1 MKISTRVMSCWLML
15 LIMPAAQAQQLRYGE
30 TVTSRQRPELDPLGI
45 RAAGFL
51 IYPSLAVSEQ
61 YNDNIFADDGEEVDD
76 FITFIGPAVKV
87 NSDWN
92 NHALNF
98 RADANIAKYAD
109 NGDEDYENYA
119 FGTDGRLDITRN
131 QSLFANALYSHLTQT
146 RGDPEDRDAEDDERG
161 RFQTEYDLYT
171 ITGGYNH
178 RFNRLS
184 VKLEGTGAQY
194 DYDNATALD
203 GSTINQDVRDR
214 TDAIGTLRAAYELT
228 PGYSTFLLG
237 SYNNRSYDIER
248 DIDGTQRSSDGY
260 EVALGAELALTGV
273 TTGEL
278 YVGYRSQFY
287 DDPTLDTIDGVQGG
301 ASIYWNVTTL
311 TTITGRVER
320 TIEDTTFRTTV
331 GGTPAA
337 GYFRTRY
344 GFIVDHELLR
354 NLLLQAS
361 LFGIQDDFSGIDRTD
376 DSLLA
381 TVGARYLMNR
391 YLDLSIGYGYT
402 DRSSEFNNYLQNT
415 ATLTLNV
422 KL

>member
-1 MKISTRVMSCWLML
+1 MKISTRVISCWLML

-61 YNDNIFADDGEEVDD
+61 YNDNVLAISGDEVDD
-76 FITFIGPAVKV
+76 FITFITPGVKV

-109 NGDEDYENYA
+109 NGDEDFEDYA

-131 QSLFANALYSHLTQT
+131 QSLFANALYSHRHQN
-146 RGDPEDRDAEDDERG
+146 RGDPDDPQG
-161 RFQTEYDLYT
+161 RNQSDYDLYT
-171 ITGGYNH
+171 ITGGYSH

-184 VKLEGTGAQY
+184 VRLEGTGAQY
-194 DYDNATALD
+194 DYDNVTADD
-203 GSTINQDVRDR
+203 GSTINQEQRDR
-214 TDAIGTLRAAYELT
+214 TDAIGTLRAAYELR
-228 PGYSTFLLG
+228 PGYSAFLLG
-237 SYNNRSYDIER
+237 SYNNRSYDQKR
-248 DIDGTQRSSDGY
+248 DQDGTERSSDGY
-260 EVALGAELALTGV
+260 EVAVGAELALTGV

-287 DDPTLDTIDGVQGG
+287 DDPNLDTIDGVQGG

-311 TTITGRVER
+311 TTITGKVER

-331 GGTPAA
+331 DGTPAA

-354 NLLLQAS
+354 NL
-361 LFGIQDDFSGIDRTD
+361 
-376 DSLLA
+376 
-381 TVGARYLMNR
+381 
-391 YLDLSIGYGYT
+391 
-402 DRSSEFNNYLQNT
+402 
-415 ATLTLNV
+415 
-422 KL
+422 

>member
-1 MKISTRVMSCWLML
+1 
-15 LIMPAAQAQQLRYGE
+15 P
-30 TVTSRQRPELDPLGI
+30 RPELDPLGI

-61 YNDNIFADDGEEVDD
+61 YNDNIFADDLVEVDD
-76 FITFIGPAVKV
+76 FITFIRPGVKV
-87 NSDWN
+87 KSDWN

-109 NGDEDYENYA
+109 NGDEDYENYT

-131 QSLFANALYSHLTQT
+131 QSLFANALYSHLTQI
-146 RGDPEDRDAEDDERG
+146 RGDPDDVRRG
-161 RFQTEYDLYT
+161 RFPGEYDLYR

-184 VKLEGTGAQY
+184 VRLEGTGARY
-194 DYDNATALD
+194 DYDNIPANV
-203 GSTINQDVRDR
+203 GPPINQDVRDR
-214 TDAIGTLRAAYELT
+214 TDGIGTLRAAYELS
-228 PGYSTFLLG
+228 PGYSAFVLG
-237 SYNNRSYDIER
+237 SYINRAYDERDTDDDIE
-248 DIDGTQRSSDGY
+248 RSSDGY
-260 EVALGAELALTGV
+260 EVGLGTELALTGV
-273 TTGEL
+273 TTGEV

-287 DDPTLDTIDGVQGG
+287 DDPNLDTIDGITGG

-320 TIEDTTFRTTV
+320 TIEDTTFNTTPTV
-331 GGTPAA
+331 GGTRTPSS
-337 GYFRTRY
+337 GYFSTRY

-361 LFGIQDDFSGIDRTD
+361 LFGLQQDFSGIDRTD
-376 DSLLA
+376 DVLLA
-381 TVGARYLMNR
+381 TVGAKYLMNR

-402 DRSSEFNNYLQNT
+402 DRSSDTSDDDYLQNT
-415 ATLTLNV
+415 AMLTVNV

>member
-1 MKISTRVMSCWLML
+1 MKISTRVASCWLLL
-15 LIMPAAQAQQLRYGE
+15 LIIPAAQAQQLQYGE

-61 YNDNIFADDGEEVDD
+61 YNDNIRADVDGEEVDD
-76 FITFIGPAVKV
+76 FITVIRPGVKV

-109 NGDEDYENYA
+109 NGDEDYENYT

-131 QSLFANALYSHLTQT
+131 QSLFANALYSHLTQN
-146 RGDPEDRDAEDDERG
+146 RGDPDDPRG

-184 VKLEGTGAQY
+184 VRLEGAGAQY
-194 DYDNATALD
+194 DYDDVTADD
-203 GSTINQDVRDR
+203 GSTIDQDVRDR
-214 TDAIGTLRAAYELT
+214 TDAIGTLRAAYELS
-228 PGYSTFLLG
+228 PGYSAFLLG

-248 DIDGTQRSSDGY
+248 DPDDGTQRSSDGY

-287 DDPTLDTIDGVQGG
+287 DDPNLDTIDGITGG

-311 TTITGRVER
+311 TTITGKVER
-320 TIEDTTFRTTV
+320 TVEDTTFITNV
-331 GGTPAA
+331 GRTPAS

-361 LFGIQDDFSGIDRTD
+361 LFGIQEDFSGIDRTD
-376 DSLLA
+376 DRLLA
-381 TVGARYLMNR
+381 TVGATYLMNR
-391 YLDLSIGYGYT
+391 YLDLSIGYRYT
-402 DRSSEFNNYLQNT
+402 DRSSDISDNDFSQNT

>member
-1 MKISTRVMSCWLML
+1 
-15 LIMPAAQAQQLRYGE
+15 MPAAQGQQVGYGE

-61 YNDNIFADDGEEVDD
+61 YNDNILARREEKDD
-76 FITFIGPAVKV
+76 FITFISPGVKAR
-87 NSDWN
+87 SDWN

-109 NGDEDYENYA
+109 NGDEDFEDYA

-131 QSLFANALYSHLTQT
+131 QSLFVNALYSHLHQN
-146 RGDPEDRDAEDDERG
+146 RGDPDDPQG
-161 RFQTEYDLYT
+161 RNQGEYDLYT

-184 VKLEGTGAQY
+184 VRLEGTGAQY
-194 DYDNATALD
+194 DYDNITADD
-203 GSTINQDVRDR
+203 GSTIRQDVRDR
-214 TDAIGTLRAAYELT
+214 TDAIGTLRAAYELR
-228 PGYSTFLLG
+228 PGYSAFLLG
-237 SYNNRSYDIER
+237 SYNNRSYDIEFDPLSDR
-248 DIDGTQRSSDGY
+248 LRSSDGY

-273 TTGEL
+273 TTGEVH
-278 YVGYRSQFY
+278 VGYRSQFY
-287 DDPTLDTIDGVQGG
+287 DDPRFGTIDGITGG

-320 TIEDTTFRTTV
+320 TIEDTTFNTTV

-361 LFGIQDDFSGIDRTD
+361 LFGIQEDFNDIDRTD

-381 TVGARYLMNR
+381 TVGATYLMNR
-391 YLDLSIGYGYT
+391 YLDLSIGYGYR
-402 DRSSEFNNYLQNT
+402 DRSSDFNDYSQNT
-415 ATLTLNV
+415 ATLTLKV

>member
-1 MKISTRVMSCWLML
+1 ML
-15 LIMPAAQAQQLRYGE
+15 LIMPAAQAQQLHYGE

-61 YNDNIFADDGEEVDD
+61 YNDNIFADARDEVDD
-76 FITFIGPAVKV
+76 FITFIRPGVKV

-98 RADANIAKYAD
+98 RADANIAKYAH
-109 NGDEDYENYA
+109 NVDEDYENYA

-131 QSLFANALYSHLTQT
+131 QSLFVNALYSHLTQI
-146 RGDPEDRDAEDDERG
+146 RGDPDDRRG
-161 RFQTEYDLYT
+161 RFPGGYDLYT

-178 RFNRLS
+178 VFNRLS
-184 VKLEGTGAQY
+184 VRLEGTGAQY
-194 DYDNATALD
+194 DYDNIPAVGT
-203 GSTINQDVRDR
+203 TINQDVRDR
-214 TDAIGTLRAAYELT
+214 TDGIGTLRAAYELS
-228 PGYSTFLLG
+228 PGYSAFLLG

-248 DIDGTQRSSDGY
+248 DTESGRVQRSSDGY
-260 EVALGAELALTGV
+260 EVGLGAELALTGV
-273 TTGEL
+273 TTGEV

-287 DDPTLDTIDGVQGG
+287 DDPSLPTIDGVQGG
-301 ASIYWNVTTL
+301 ASIYWNATTL
-311 TTITGRVER
+311 TTITGKVER
-320 TIEDTTFRTTV
+320 TIEDTTFNTTDRATQ
-331 GGTPAA
+331 TPAA

-361 LFGIQDDFSGIDRTD
+361 LFGIQEDFSGINRSD

-381 TVGARYLMNR
+381 TVGAKYLMNR
-391 YLDLSIGYGYT
+391 YLDISIDYGYT
-402 DRSSEFNNYLQNT
+402 DRSSQFNNFSQNT

>member
-51 IYPSLAVSEQ
+51 TYPSLAVSEQ
-61 YNDNIFADDGEEVDD
+61 YNDNIFAGDGEEVDD
-76 FITFIGPAVKV
+76 FITFIRPGVKV
-87 NSDWN
+87 RSDWN

-98 RADANIAKYAD
+98 RADANIARYAD
-109 NGDEDYENYA
+109 NGDEDFETYS

-131 QSLFANALYSHLTQT
+131 QSLFANALYSHLTQI
-146 RGDPEDRDAEDDERG
+146 RGDPDDRRG
-161 RFQTEYDLYT
+161 RFPAEYDLYT

-178 RFNRLS
+178 VFNRLS
-184 VKLEGTGAQY
+184 VRLEGTGVNY
-194 DYDNATALD
+194 DYDNIPAVGT
-203 GSTINQDVRDR
+203 TINQDVRDR

-228 PGYSTFLLG
+228 PGYSAFLLG

-248 DIDGTQRSSDGY
+248 DTESGGVQRSSDGY
-260 EVALGAELALTGV
+260 EVGLGAELALTGV

-287 DDPTLDTIDGVQGG
+287 DDPTLDTIDGITGG

-311 TTITGRVER
+311 TTITGEVER
-320 TIEDTTFRTTV
+320 TIEDTTFNTTV

-337 GYFRTRY
+337 GYFHTRY

-361 LFGIQDDFSGIDRTD
+361 LFGIQDDFKGIDRTD

-381 TVGARYLMNR
+381 TVGATYLMNR
-391 YLDLSIGYGYT
+391 YLDLSIGYGYR
-402 DRSSEFNNYLQNT
+402 DRSSDFNDYSQNT

>member
-45 RAAGFL
+45 RAGGFL
-51 IYPSLAVSEQ
+51 TYPSLAVGEQ
-61 YNDNIFADDGEEVDD
+61 YNDNIFAIDGEEVDD
-76 FITFIGPAVKV
+76 FITFIRPGVKV

-98 RADANIAKYAD
+98 RADANIGKYAD
-109 NGDEDYENYA
+109 NGDEDFEDYA

-131 QSLFANALYSHLTQT
+131 QSLFANALYSHLHTN
-146 RGDPEDRDAEDDERG
+146 RGDPDDPQG
-161 RFQTEYDLYT
+161 RNQGVYDLYT
-171 ITGGYNH
+171 VTGGYNH
-178 RFNRLS
+178 TFNRLS
-184 VKLEGTGAQY
+184 VRLEGTGVGY
-194 DYDNATALD
+194 DYDNITADD

-214 TDAIGTLRAAYELT
+214 TDAIGTLRAAYELR
-228 PGYSTFLLG
+228 PGYSAFLLG
-237 SYNNRSYDIER
+237 SYNNRSYDIEL
-248 DIDGTQRSSDGY
+248 DQQGTQRSSEGY
-260 EVALGAELALTGV
+260 EVGLGAALALTGV
-273 TTGEL
+273 TTGEV

-287 DDPTLDTIDGVQGG
+287 DDPNLDTIDGVTGG

-320 TIEDTTFRTTV
+320 TVEDSTFVTTV
-331 GGTPAA
+331 AGTPAA

-344 GFIVDHELLR
+344 GSIVDHELLR

-361 LFGIQDDFSGIDRTD
+361 LFGIEEDFSGIDRTD

-381 TVGARYLMNR
+381 TVGATYLMNR
-391 YLDLSIGYGYT
+391 YVDLSIGYRYT
-402 DRSSEFNNYLQNT
+402 DRSSEFNDYSQNT

>member
-1 MKISTRVMSCWLML
+1 MKISTRVASCWLML
-15 LIMPAAQAQQLRYGE
+15 LLMPVAQAQQVRYGE

-51 IYPSLAVSEQ
+51 IYPSLAVGEQ
-61 YNDNIFADDGEEVDD
+61 YNDNILARDREERDD
-76 FITFIGPAVKV
+76 FITFISPAVKV

-98 RADANIAKYAD
+98 RADAKIAKYAD

-131 QSLFANALYSHLTQT
+131 QSLFVNALYSHLNQN
-146 RGDPEDRDAEDDERG
+146 RGDPDDVRG

-184 VKLEGTGAQY
+184 VRLEGTGAQY
-194 DYDNATALD
+194 DYDNVTALD

-228 PGYSTFLLG
+228 PGYSAFLLG

-248 DIDGTQRSSDGY
+248 DIDGTLRSSDGY

-287 DDPTLDTIDGVQGG
+287 DDPNLETIDGVQGG

-311 TTITGRVER
+311 TTITGKVER
-320 TIEDTTFRTTV
+320 TIEDTTFNTTV

-361 LFGIQDDFSGIDRTD
+361 LFGIQEDFGGIDRTD

-381 TVGARYLMNR
+381 TVGATYLMNR
-391 YLDLSIGYGYT
+391 YLDLSIGYGYR
-402 DRSSEFNNYLQNT
+402 DRSSEFNDYSQNT
-415 ATLTLNV
+415 ATLTLKV

>member
-1 MKISTRVMSCWLML
+1 
-15 LIMPAAQAQQLRYGE
+15 
-30 TVTSRQRPELDPLGI
+30 
-45 RAAGFL
+45 
-51 IYPSLAVSEQ
+51 EQ
-61 YNDNIFADDGEEVDD
+61 YNDNIFADDVEEVDD
-76 FITFIGPAVKV
+76 FITVIRPGVKV

-109 NGDEDYENYA
+109 NGDEDYENYT

-131 QSLFANALYSHLTQT
+131 QSLFANALYSHLTQN
-146 RGDPEDRDAEDDERG
+146 RGDPDDPRG

-184 VKLEGTGAQY
+184 VRLEGAGAQY
-194 DYDNATALD
+194 DYDDVTADD
-203 GSTINQDVRDR
+203 GSTIDQDVRDR
-214 TDAIGTLRAAYELT
+214 TDAIGTLRAAYELS
-228 PGYSTFLLG
+228 PGYSAFLLG

-248 DIDGTQRSSDGY
+248 DPDDGTQRSSDGY

-287 DDPTLDTIDGVQGG
+287 DDPNLDTIDGITGG

-311 TTITGRVER
+311 TTITGKVER
-320 TIEDTTFRTTV
+320 TVEDTTFITNV
-331 GGTPAA
+331 GRTPAS

-361 LFGIQDDFSGIDRTD
+361 LFGIQEDFSGIDRTD
-376 DSLLA
+376 DRLLA
-381 TVGARYLMNR
+381 TVGATYLMNR
-391 YLDLSIGYGYT
+391 YLDLSIGYRYT
-402 DRSSEFNNYLQNT
+402 DRSSDISDNDFSQNT